1 MSKSTPA
8 LPEKSSAIDHSKE
21 ASHPFYVWSGL
32 LTPYHRSKIG
42 SAIWVYLWCLRRVTA
57 EHGGLGFV
65 LGGSRIKIE
74 RIAEELGISSR
85 SIGAD
90 LARLKQGG
98 YLQVRRIPYGLII
111 TVLKSKRGFDKKR
124 SEENFRSEIGRNL
137 PISPERSEEN
147 FRADRKKTSD
157 IKEKAVRVSK
167 QKRVSSGEASP
178 HRKNSPSLKSGFKK
192 KRTSG

>member
-1 MSKSTPA
+1 MW
-8 LPEKSSAIDHSKE
+8 E
-21 ASHPFYVWSGL
+21 ASAGDSFKDSRRSSLTGKVKLDKKKPHCEMRARNSHQGETTCRRGCPHFRRSQARL
-32 LTPYHRSKIG
+32 TTERNLTHFTSCPDDFTPYHRSKIG
-42 SAIWVYLWCLRRVTA
+42 SAIWVRLGCLRRVTA

-137 PISPERSEEN
+137 PISP
-147 FRADRKKTSD
+147 
-157 IKEKAVRVSK
+157 
-167 QKRVSSGEASP
+167 
-178 HRKNSPSLKSGFKK
+178 
-192 KRTSG
+192 